1 MKLYCLYFISIVVII
16 MKISKFII
24 NVMWDHAAGVTGHG
38 RDKDRKVVTE
48 KRSVIEMLLHLI
60 MIIIRF

>member
-1 MKLYCLYFISIVVII
+1 MKNSN
-16 MKISKFII
+16 FII

-48 KRSVIEMLLHLI
+48 KRSVIEMLLHLN
-60 MIIIRF
+60 MIIIRL